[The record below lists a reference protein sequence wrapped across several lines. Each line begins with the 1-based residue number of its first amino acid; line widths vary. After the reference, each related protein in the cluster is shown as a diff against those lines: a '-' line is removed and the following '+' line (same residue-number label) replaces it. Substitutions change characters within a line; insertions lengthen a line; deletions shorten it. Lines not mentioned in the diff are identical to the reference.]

1 VRCTANGGAIR
12 RDCELPT
19 IHNAYYYNNEL
30 FEQQGVEEDGVK
42 FRCERDTLADA
53 VATAQR
59 TVASR
64 SGALPVLQDL
74 RVTATDDGLEL
85 IGSDL
90 EITNR
95 VRVPAEVEESGVAVV
110 PKLLGEIVRRLEPG
124 PVTVS
129 VTGDE
134 ATITAGRFSTSL
146 RLKPAEDYPRLTP
159 PDGNGVRVD
168 AAAFAAALKQV
179 VRAASKDDLRPILT
193 GVLLTAHGG
202 GLRLVATDS
211 YRLAVRDLAGVS
223 MLEEGQ
229 RVLVAAKGLAEVQRL
244 AGDGEI
250 EVVLRERDVV
260 FRTSRAEVTARL
272 IEGDFPNYEQ
282 LIPSGYPNRLTV
294 SRDHLLDALDRVQ
307 IVGQNRD
314 NAAVRLAMSP
324 EGLELS
330 MSAQDVGN
338 AQETLDAKFEGGEL
352 TAAFNPLF
360 LREGVEAIDAG
371 EVALETVDPLK
382 PATLRSAEGGDFL
395 YLLMPVRTS

>member
-1 VRCTANGGAIR
+1 
-12 RDCELPT
+12 
-19 IHNAYYYNNEL
+19 
-30 FEQQGVEEDGVK
+30 
-42 FRCERDTLADA
+42 
-53 VATAQR
+53 
-59 TVASR
+59 
-64 SGALPVLQDL
+64 VLQDL
-74 RVTATDDGLEL
+74 RVTATESGLEL

-95 VRVPAEVEESGVAVV
+95 VQVPAEVEETGVAVM

-124 PVTVS
+124 PVTVA

-134 ATITAGRFSTSL
+134 AVITAGRFSTSL
-146 RLKPAEDYPRLTP
+146 RLKPAEDYPRLASTE
-159 PDGNGVRVD
+159 GSGVQLD
-168 AAAFAAALKQV
+168 AAMFAAALRQV

-193 GVLLTAHGG
+193 GVLLTAHAG

-211 YRLAVRDLAGVS
+211 YRLAVRDLQGVS
-223 MLEEGQ
+223 VLGEGQ

-250 EVVLRERDVV
+250 EVVLRDRDVV

-294 SRDHLLDALDRVQ
+294 SRESLLDALDRVQ
-307 IVGQNRD
+307 IVGQSRD
-314 NAAVRLAMSP
+314 NAAVRMSMSA
-324 EGLELS
+324 EGLELT

-338 AQETLDAKFEGGEL
+338 AQEALDAKFEGTEL
-352 TAAFNPLF
+352 TVAFNPLF
-360 LREGVEAIDAG
+360 LRDGVEAVETN
-371 EVALETVDPLK
+371 EVALETIDPLK
-382 PATLRSAEGGDFL
+382 PATLHPVDGGEFL

>member
-1 VRCTANGGAIR
+1 MGVRALWKAVDDRARSRIR
-12 RDCELPT
+12 R
-19 IHNAYYYNNEL
+19 
-30 FEQQGVEEDGVK
+30 QQGRQPLLHNPQALLLQPPRIPFCSVEEGAVK
-42 FRCERDTLADA
+42 FRCERDTLAEA

-74 RVTATDDGLEL
+74 RITATGDGLEL
-85 IGSDL
+85 VGSDL

-95 VRVPAEVEESGVAVV
+95 VQVPAEVEETGVAVV
-110 PKLLGEIVRRLEPG
+110 PKLIGEIVRKLEPG
-124 PVTVS
+124 PVTVN

-134 ATITAGRFSTSL
+134 AVITAGRFTTAL
-146 RLKPAEDYPRLTP
+146 RLKPAEDYPRLAP

-168 AAAFAAALKQV
+168 ASSFAAALRQV

-193 GVLLTAHGG
+193 GVLLTAHGR

-211 YRLAVRDLAGVS
+211 YRLAVRDLGGVS
-223 MLEEGQ
+223 MLQEGQ

-244 AGDGEI
+244 AGDDEI

-294 SRDHLLDALDRVQ
+294 PREALIDALDRVQ
-307 IVGQNRD
+307 IVGQARAH
-314 NAAVRLAMSP
+314 AAVRIAMSAG
-324 EGLELS
+324 GLELS

-338 AQETLDAKFEGGEL
+338 AQESLDAKFEGSEL
-352 TAAFNPLF
+352 TVAFNPVF
-360 LREGVEAIDAG
+360 L
-371 EVALETVDPLK
+371 
-382 PATLRSAEGGDFL
+382 
-395 YLLMPVRTS
+395 

>member
-1 VRCTANGGAIR
+1 M
-12 RDCELPT
+12 
-19 IHNAYYYNNEL
+19 
-30 FEQQGVEEDGVK
+30 K
-42 FRCERDTLADA
+42 FRCERDTLAEA
-53 VATAQR
+53 IATAQR

-74 RVTATDDGLEL
+74 RITATEAGLEL
-85 IGSDL
+85 VGSDL

-95 VRVPAEVEESGVAVV
+95 VQVPAEVEEPGVAVV
-110 PKLLGEIVRRLEPG
+110 PKLLGDIVRKLEDG
-124 PVTVS
+124 RVLVE

-134 ATITAGRFSTSL
+134 AVITSGRFTTTL
-146 RLKPAEDYPRLTP
+146 RLKPAEDYPRLAP
-159 PDGNGVRVD
+159 NDGSGVTVD
-168 AAAFAAALKQV
+168 AGAFAAALRQV

-211 YRLAVRDLAGVS
+211 YRLAVRDLKGVS
-223 MLEEGQ
+223 MLADGQ

-244 AGDGEI
+244 AGDGQI

-272 IEGDFPNYEQ
+272 IEGEFPNYEQ
-282 LIPSGYPNRLTV
+282 LIPSSYPNRLTV
-294 SRDHLLDALDRVQ
+294 AREALMDALDRVQ

-314 NAAVRLAMSP
+314 NAAVRLAMSGG
-324 EGLELS
+324 GLELS

-352 TAAFNPLF
+352 TVAFNPVF
-360 LREGVEAIDAG
+360 LRDGVEAMDTD
-371 EVALETVDPLK
+371 EVALETIDPLK
-382 PATLRSAEGGDFL
+382 PATLRSADGGEFL

>member
-1 VRCTANGGAIR
+1 V
-12 RDCELPT
+12 
-19 IHNAYYYNNEL
+19 
-30 FEQQGVEEDGVK
+30 VK

-74 RVTATDDGLEL
+74 RITATGDGLEL
-85 IGSDL
+85 VGSDL

-95 VRVPAEVEESGVAVV
+95 VQVPADVEETGVAVV
-110 PKLLGEIVRRLEPG
+110 PKLLGDIVRKLEPG
-124 PVTVS
+124 PVTVT

-134 ATITAGRFSTSL
+134 AVLTAGRFSTSL
-146 RLKPAEDYPRLTP
+146 RLKPAEDYPRLAPT
-159 PDGNGVRVD
+159 DGQGVRVD
-168 AAAFAAALKQV
+168 AAAFAAALRQV

-193 GVLLTAHGG
+193 GVLLTAHAG

-211 YRLAVRDLAGVS
+211 YRLAVRDLKGVS
-223 MLEEGQ
+223 MLDEGQ

-294 SRDHLLDALDRVQ
+294 ARDALLDALDRVQ

-314 NAAVRLAMSP
+314 NAAVRIAMSGS
-324 EGLELS
+324 GLELS
-330 MSAQDVGN
+330 MSSQDVGN
-338 AQETLDAKFEGGEL
+338 AQETLDAKFEGSEL
-352 TAAFNPLF
+352 TVAFNPVF
-360 LREGVEAIDAG
+360 LRDGAEAVDAT
-371 EVALETVDPLK
+371 EVALETIDPLK
-382 PATLRSAEGGDFL
+382 PATLRAADGGDFL

>member
-1 VRCTANGGAIR
+1 M
-12 RDCELPT
+12 
-19 IHNAYYYNNEL
+19 
-30 FEQQGVEEDGVK
+30 K
-42 FRCERDTLADA
+42 FRCERDTLAEA

-74 RVTATDDGLEL
+74 RITATEAGLEL
-85 IGSDL
+85 VGSDL

-95 VRVPAEVEESGVAVV
+95 VQVPAEVEEPGVAVV
-110 PKLLGEIVRRLEPG
+110 PKLLGDIVRKLEDG
-124 PVTVS
+124 RVLVE

-134 ATITAGRFSTSL
+134 AVITSGRFTTTL
-146 RLKPAEDYPRLTP
+146 RLKPAEDYPRLAP
-159 PDGNGVRVD
+159 NDGSGVTVE
-168 AAAFAAALKQV
+168 AAAFASALRQV

-211 YRLAVRDLAGVS
+211 YRLAVRDLKGVS
-223 MLEEGQ
+223 MLADGQ

-244 AGDGEI
+244 AGDGQI

-272 IEGDFPNYEQ
+272 IEGEFPNYEQ
-282 LIPSGYPNRLTV
+282 LIPSSYPNRLTV
-294 SRDHLLDALDRVQ
+294 AREALMDALDRVQ

-314 NAAVRLAMSP
+314 NAAVRLAMSGG
-324 EGLELS
+324 GLELS

-352 TAAFNPLF
+352 TVAFNPVF
-360 LREGVEAIDAG
+360 LRDGVEAMDTD
-371 EVALETVDPLK
+371 EVALETIDPLK
-382 PATLRSAEGGDFL
+382 PATLRSADGGEFL

>member
-1 VRCTANGGAIR
+1 
-12 RDCELPT
+12 
-19 IHNAYYYNNEL
+19 
-30 FEQQGVEEDGVK
+30 VK
-42 FRCERDTLADA
+42 FRCERDTLAEA

-74 RVTATDDGLEL
+74 RVTADDGGLEL

-95 VRVPAEVEESGVAVV
+95 VQVPADVEESGVAVM
-110 PKLLGEIVRRLEPG
+110 PKLIGEIVRRLEPG
-124 PVTVS
+124 PVTIAVS
-129 VTGDE
+129 GDE
-134 ATITAGRFSTSL
+134 AVITAGRFTTSL
-146 RLKPAEDYPRLTP
+146 RLKPAEDYPRLAP
-159 PDGNGVRVD
+159 SDGSGVRLE
-168 AAAFAAALKQV
+168 AALFASALRQV

-193 GVLLTAHGG
+193 GVLLTAHAG

-211 YRLAVRDLAGVS
+211 YRLAVRDLKGVS
-223 MLEEGQ
+223 MLSEGQ

-250 EVVLRERDVV
+250 EVVLRDRDVV

-294 SRDHLLDALDRVQ
+294 ARESLLDALDRVQ
-307 IVGQNRD
+307 IVGQSRD
-314 NAAVRLAMSP
+314 NAAVRLAMTG
-324 EGLELS
+324 EGLELT

-338 AQETLDAKFEGGEL
+338 AQEALDAKFEGSEL
-352 TAAFNPLF
+352 TVAFNPVF
-360 LREGVEAIDAG
+360 LRDGVEAIETD
-371 EVALETVDPLK
+371 EVALETIDPLK
-382 PATLRSAEGGDFL
+382 PATLHPVDGGEFL

>member
-1 VRCTANGGAIR
+1 
-12 RDCELPT
+12 LST
-19 IHNAYYYNNEL
+19 IHRTYYYDHE
-30 FEQQGVEEDGVK
+30 FAHRAGVEEDSVK

-53 VATAQR
+53 VATTQR

-74 RVTATDDGLEL
+74 RITATDDGLEL

-95 VRVPAEVEESGVAVV
+95 VQVPADVEEGGVAVV

-134 ATITAGRFSTSL
+134 AVITAGRFTTSL
-146 RLKPAEDYPRLTP
+146 RLKPAEDYPRLAP
-159 PDGNGVRVD
+159 PDGSGVRVD
-168 AAAFAAALKQV
+168 ASAFAAALRQV

-193 GVLLTAHGG
+193 GVLLTAHAG

-223 MLEEGQ
+223 MLQDGQ
-229 RVLVAAKGLAEVQRL
+229 RVLVAAKGLSEVQRL

-282 LIPSGYPNRLTV
+282 LIPSGYPNRLIV
-294 SRDHLLDALDRVQ
+294 AREALLDALDRVQ

-314 NAAVRLAMSP
+314 NAAVRLAMST

-338 AQETLDAKFEGGEL
+338 AQETVDAKFEGGEL
-352 TAAFNPLF
+352 TAAFNPVF
-360 LREGVEAIDAG
+360 LREGVEAVEGA
-371 EVALETVDPLK
+371 EVALETIDPLK
-382 PATLRSAEGGDFL
+382 PATLHAADGGDFL

>member
-1 VRCTANGGAIR
+1 M
-12 RDCELPT
+12 
-19 IHNAYYYNNEL
+19 
-30 FEQQGVEEDGVK
+30 K
-42 FRCERDTLADA
+42 FRCERDTLAEA

-64 SGALPVLQDL
+64 TGALPVLQDL
-74 RVTATDDGLEL
+74 RITASGDGLEL
-85 IGSDL
+85 VGSDL

-95 VRVPAEVEESGVAVV
+95 VQVPADVEETGVAVV
-110 PKLLGEIVRRLEPG
+110 PKMLGDIVRKLEPG
-124 PVTVS
+124 PVMVS

-134 ATITAGRFSTSL
+134 AVITAGRFSTSL
-146 RLKPAEDYPRLTP
+146 RLKPAEDYPRLASN
-159 PDGNGVRVD
+159 DGQGVRLD
-168 AAAFAAALKQV
+168 AAAFALALRQV

-193 GVLLTAHGG
+193 GVLLTTHSG

-211 YRLAVRDLAGVS
+211 YRLAVRDLKGVS

-282 LIPSGYPNRLTV
+282 LIPSGYPNRLVVNRT
-294 SRDHLLDALDRVQ
+294 SLIEALDRVQ

-314 NAAVRLAMSP
+314 NAAVRLTMSAS
-324 EGLELS
+324 GLDLS

-338 AQETLDAKFEGGEL
+338 AQESVDAKFEGTEL
-352 TAAFNPLF
+352 TVAFNPMF
-360 LREGVEAIDAG
+360 LHDGIDAVDTE
-371 EVALETVDPLK
+371 EVVLETVDPLK
-382 PATLRSAEGGDFL
+382 PATLHAADNGDFL

>member
-1 VRCTANGGAIR
+1 M
-12 RDCELPT
+12 
-19 IHNAYYYNNEL
+19 
-30 FEQQGVEEDGVK
+30 K
-42 FRCERDTLADA
+42 FRCERDTLAEA

-74 RVTATDDGLEL
+74 RITATDEGLEL

-95 VRVPAEVEESGVAVV
+95 VQVPAEVEETGVAVV
-110 PKLLGEIVRRLEPG
+110 PKLLGDIVRKLEPG
-124 PVTVS
+124 PVTVA
-129 VTGDE
+129 VTDGE
-134 ATITAGRFSTSL
+134 ATVTAGRFSTSL
-146 RLKPAEDYPRLTP
+146 RLKPAEDYPRLAPT
-159 PDGNGVRVD
+159 DGSGVRVD
-168 AAAFAAALKQV
+168 ADAFASALKQV

-193 GVLLTAHGG
+193 GVLLTAHAG

-211 YRLAVRDLAGVS
+211 YRLAVRDLKGVS
-223 MLEEGQ
+223 MLDEGQ
-229 RVLVAAKGLAEVQRL
+229 RVLVAAKGLSEVQRL

-294 SRDHLLDALDRVQ
+294 SREALMESLDRVQ
-307 IVGQNRD
+307 IVGQSRD
-314 NAAVRLAMSP
+314 NAAVRLAMSGD
-324 EGLELS
+324 GLELA

-352 TAAFNPLF
+352 TVAFNPMF
-360 LREGVEAIDAG
+360 LRDGADAIDSE
-371 EVALETVDPLK
+371 EVALETIDPLK
-382 PATLRSAEGGDFL
+382 PATLRSADGGDFL